1 MNAVEPAPVTL
12 SKGVQRIGII
22 NRSLPS
28 KSNKTA
34 DKIDKILSAEGRN
47 LDAEGSEAAIL
58 ALMEQLRQNE
68 SLEEIV
74 IIEDQPHLRKG
85 LGVFPTTLTWNEIET
100 LCEEHKVDAIFS
112 LAFYD
117 TDTKVSYAMTTMDLP
132 NKIGLNIPIPA
143 HEITLNTLVQNGWRV
158 YDPHSKR
165 VADEFIYS
173 DHVVTLGKGMNPV
186 KAFEA
191 IVGRKEAVLHQSKYM
206 GMDYGKRLLPY
217 HHRVTRDYFVRG
229 TNNFKIA
236 QRRAQAGDWQGAAE
250 LWEQETGHSAPKVAG
265 RACYNMAISNE
276 INGNLDTAMQWASK
290 AYTDYEIKDAL
301 RYLNI
306 LKYRASQDDVLDDQL
321 SR

>member
-1 MNAVEPAPVTL
+1 MNTIDPAPITL

-28 KSNKTA
+28 ESNTTA

-74 IIEDQPHLRKG
+74 IIGDQPHLRKG
-85 LGVFPTTLTWNEIET
+85 LGVFPTTLIWNEIET
-100 LCEEHKVDAIFS
+100 LCEEYKVDAIFS

-165 VADEFIYS
+165 VADELIYS

-191 IVGRKEAVLHQSKYM
+191 IAGRKEAVLHQSKYM

-217 HHRVTRDYFVRG
+217 QLRVTRDYFVRG

-236 QRRAQAGDWQGAAE
+236 QRRAQTGDWQGAAE
-250 LWEQETGHSAPKVAG
+250 LWEQETRHSAPKVAG

-276 INGNLDTAMQWASK
+276 INGDLDTAMQWASK

>member
-28 KSNKTA
+28 KSNTTA

-47 LDAEGSEAAIL
+47 LDVEGSEAAIL

-68 SLEEIV
+68 SLEEIL
-74 IIEDQPHLRKG
+74 IIEDRPHLRKG

-117 TDTKVSYAMTTMDLP
+117 TDTKVSYTPTTMPLP
-132 NKIGLNIPIPA
+132 NKIGIRLAIPA
-143 HEITLNTLVQNGWRV
+143 HELTLNTLIQNGWRV
-158 YDPHSKR
+158 YDPYTKR
-165 VADEFIYS
+165 IADELIFS
-173 DHVVTLGKGMNPV
+173 DHVVSTGKGMNPV

-206 GMDYGKRLLPY
+206 GMDYGKRLLPFQL
-217 HHRVTRDYFVRG
+217 RVTRDYFVRG

-236 QRRAQAGDWQGAAE
+236 QRRAQTGDWQGAAE
-250 LWEQETGHSAPKVAG
+250 LWEKETGHLAPKVAG
-265 RACYNMAISNE
+265 RACYNMAVSNE
-276 INGNLDTAMQWASK
+276 INGDLDTAIQWASK

-301 RYLNI
+301 RYLKI
-306 LKYRASQDDVLDDQL
+306 LKYRASQDDALHEQL
-321 SR
+321 TR